1 MNKLTKLLLASVLLF
16 SLAFPALAEGTK
28 NTTGT
33 GGMTT
38 NRGVNTNRVDD
49 LNRDLD
55 RNNGMFN
62 MDGVND
68 RMGTRNTTNYG
79 TNNYD
84 NGNYRTTAA
93 NDNGTDWGWLGLL
106 GLIGLAGLFN
116 RNRETNR

>member
-1 MNKLTKLLLASVLLF
+1 MNKMLKLLLTSVLMF

-33 GGMTT
+33 
-38 NRGVNTNRVDD
+38 NGVTTNRVDNID
-49 LNRDLD
+49 RD
-55 RNNGMFN
+55 NGLFD

-68 RMGTRNTTNYG
+68 RMGNRNTTNFG

-84 NGNYRTTAA
+84 NGNFRTTAA
-93 NDNGTDWGWLGLL
+93 DDNDMDWGWLGLL